1 MKGGKKYKS
10 GRQVETKVEFHE
22 VDWAEGQTVGRVLK
36 ALGDR
41 NLLVF
46 CNDTKERICHIR
58 GAIHKRVRITVGD
71 VVLLSLRSEGMN
83 VVHSTQTDKGDI
95 LVKYEREHH
104 KQLKS
109 IPGVNPA
116 LFTNIEVMD
125 SRQRAAGISA
135 ESYDD
140 GIEFDYGS
148 DDSDEEG
155 ETTEDGK
162 KREEKKQA
170 EEAKRAAAR
179 STKTAAAVNDDD
191 TVNIDAI

>member
-10 GRQVETKVEFHE
+10 GKQVETKIEFHE

-71 VVLLSLRSEGMN
+71 VVLLSIRAEGMN
-83 VVHSTQTDKGDI
+83 ITHSTQKDKGDI

-116 LFTNIEVMD
+116 LFTHIEVLN
-125 SRQRAAGISA
+125 SRQRAEGISA
-135 ESYDD
+135 DSYDD

-148 DDSDEEG
+148 DNSDEEG
-155 ETTEDGK
+155 DASEDGK
-162 KREEKKQA
+162 KREEKKQV

-179 STKTAAAVNDDD
+179 SSKTAAAADDD
-191 TVNIDAI
+191 SVDIDAI